1 VTVLGSLVAAP
12 ITLDQLAALSDELA
26 ALARSGVPLDRGLT
40 ALSRDMPGK
49 LGSLSSDLAMRLSSG
64 QPLDRAVT
72 DQLGASLPPEYRAVI
87 TAGLRAGRLPAALE
101 GISHT
106 ARLISQLRNSVGLS
120 LLYPSVVLVLT
131 WVLGLFV
138 TTSIA
143 PLMLHMLGD
152 FDVISPRAQA
162 TFEQILPML
171 PVCGFLIPLAFGGW
185 LAWVWNRS
193 GRVAAG
199 IELHPLLSFGAVGN
213 LARMQRASRCASV
226 AELLGLMLQHDVP
239 LAEAVELASAA
250 VGSPALAAGGKVL
263 AERLTRGETIRDV
276 PKGFPPLLAWMLA
289 SGLPQAQ
296 LCRSLARSAEVY
308 REEVAR
314 RSQWLMLYVPLVLTI
329 VISGG
334 VVLIYALLTLGP
346 WLAILRRLTQPHF
359 SSFF

>member
-1 VTVLGSLVAAP
+1 MLVH
-12 ITLDQLAALSDELA
+12 DD
-26 ALARSGVPLDRGLT
+26 GH
-40 ALSRDMPGK
+40 
-49 LGSLSSDLAMRLSSG
+49 
-64 QPLDRAVT
+64 
-72 DQLGASLPPEYRAVI
+72 
-87 TAGLRAGRLPAALE
+87 LRACAAHRRQHFVERRGR
-101 GISHT
+101 
-106 ARLISQLRNSVGLS
+106 RNVGNG
-120 LLYPSVVLVLT
+120 T
-131 WVLGLFV
+131 
-138 TTSIA
+138 
-143 PLMLHMLGD
+143 
-152 FDVISPRAQA
+152 
-162 TFEQILPML
+162 
-171 PVCGFLIPLAFGGW
+171 
-185 LAWVWNRS
+185 
-193 GRVAAG
+193 RVANG
-199 IELHPLLSFGAVGN
+199 DWL
-213 LARMQRASRCASV
+213 
-226 AELLGLMLQHDVP
+226 LQHDVP